1 VFGYLDVTDKQPLR
15 SKISQ
20 SEKQMKWILKAKKN
34 SPGIIGDKDNIV
46 LQLLAE
52 RGITDPKDI
61 KEYFEPDEKSFQN
74 PNLMP
79 DVEQAIDLIKQAKKE
94 KWKVA
99 VYGDYDVDGVCSTY
113 ILWDFL
119 YNELKIDAIP
129 YIPSRFDSGYGLN
142 EKSLKELQANGV
154 NLVISVDCGV
164 KDAKLIEKLQKEGLK
179 FIVTDHH
186 TLPDVEDFVCPVVH
200 PKRKISKLKF
210 QDISGAATAWKLIT
224 AYSNDIL
231 KSQKYLDFVALASVC
246 DVMPLIEENRAIVK
260 LGLKQMDKTDNL
272 GLRTLMDIAGLT
284 GVELNTYHLGFV
296 IGPRINAAGR
306 IENALDVVRL
316 FATKS
321 QEKAKKIVQNLNDLN
336 LNRQKLTVDTLM
348 QAEKQIQNI
357 DKDGNT
363 IVEIEKKF
371 LFVYGEE
378 WHEGIIGLVAGK
390 LAEKYYRPTIAATI
404 VNGKVTGS
412 ARSIKNFDITQAIT
426 TQASLLNRFGG
437 HSQAAGFSL
446 DPKNIEAFKLGLE
459 ELAAKELDDKILE
472 RTIEID
478 ADINADLIS
487 VDFVEEL
494 AKLEPFGYGNPR
506 PIFRIKNLT
515 VRSLQRFGMNSEHM
529 RLKLGSFEAVCFNA
543 GKHFENININDKI
556 TVVGSLD
563 LNKWNGFVKVQV
575 KLIDFKHEKQ
585 D

>member
-1 VFGYLDVTDKQPLR
+1 MFGYLDVTDKQPLR